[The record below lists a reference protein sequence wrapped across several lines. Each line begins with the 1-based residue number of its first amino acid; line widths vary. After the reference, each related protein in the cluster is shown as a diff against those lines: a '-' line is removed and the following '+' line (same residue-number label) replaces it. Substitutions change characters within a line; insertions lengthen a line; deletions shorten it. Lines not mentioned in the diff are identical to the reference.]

1 MGLSHKESLLLIIL
15 DDLRRANLRV
25 LRVKPDIAKGTSL
38 AQEIP
43 ALIQFDLDLREPLAI
58 GVREIP
64 LVVQSVFLCDKA
76 LNIIEDRLIPD
87 LILHERLLS
96 RGYDRKGHDFML
108 RPTHTG
114 VNRTSLRHDA
124 VNSSAGTRAIKTVFL
139 QDHTRRTKRTPDDGS
154 ARIWE
159 CTLLNIVGHG
169 GSCHRASCRACD
181 CSI

>member
-1 MGLSHKESLLLIIL
+1 VGLAHKESLLLIIL

-43 ALIQFDLDLREPLAI
+43 ALIQFDLDLREPFTI
-58 GVREIP
+58 GVRELP

-96 RGYDRKGHDFML
+96 RGYDRKGARFY
-108 RPTHTG
+108 
-114 VNRTSLRHDA
+114 V
-124 VNSSAGTRAIKTVFL
+124 
-139 QDHTRRTKRTPDDGS
+139 TPN
-154 ARIWE
+154 AY
-159 CTLLNIVGHG
+159 G
-169 GSCHRASCRACD
+169 GQPNLVTT
-181 CSI
+181 

>member
-25 LRVKPDIAKGTSL
+25 RRVKPDIAKGTSL

-43 ALIQFDLDLREPLAI
+43 ALIQFDLDLREPPTI
-58 GVREIP
+58 GVRELP

-114 VNRTSLRHDA
+114 VNRPSLRHDVPRDRNTEIFCTDRGLIDPLA
-124 VNSSAGTRAIKTVFL
+124 LARSKPFL
-139 QDHTRRTKRTPDDGS
+139 FEIIHVEPDVHRT
-154 ARIWE
+154 
-159 CTLLNIVGHG
+159 IVRHEFGNVLF
-169 GSCHRASCRACD
+169 
-181 CSI
+181 